1 MENACEVNISL
12 PADAIWREKFNHNAR
27 MFKKIST
34 SELRIGM
41 YVHDLGRAWMD
52 HPFSLNRFLIKDML
66 TIQKIVKAGI
76 RELTIDSSKGSKT
89 LTQPAATPS
98 SPASKTTDKG
108 VEEKPDKVTVAEERG
123 RAKVLFRE
131 TTSIIHNLMSDARLG
146 KQVEV
151 QSLEPLA
158 ERMVQSTLRSRH
170 ALTGIS
176 RIKTKDEYTFMH
188 CVSVAGLMTTFAM
201 EMDLDERTIH
211 QVALGGMLH
220 DIGKTLVPDEILNK
234 PGKLDDDEFV
244 VMRKHV
250 EFSGELLQEQV
261 GLSRVAKD
269 VAMLH
274 HERMDGKGYPLGLT
288 GDRISLIGQMSAI
301 VDVYDALTSVRVY
314 KAAWEPSLTLK
325 KLLEWS
331 PHHFNPELVQRFI
344 KCLGI
349 YPVGSLVELESGR
362 VGVVMEQRK
371 DMLRPV
377 LRIVYHARQR
387 AYLRVQDIDLARE
400 TSDRIVNVR
409 SPAEFN
415 LDTSLFV

>member
-1 MENACEVNISL
+1 ML
-12 PADAIWREKFNHNAR
+12 
-27 MFKKIST
+27 KKIPT

-52 HPFSLNRFLIKDML
+52 HPFSLNRFLIKDRQTL
-66 TIQKIVKAGI
+66 QKIIDAGI
-76 RELTIDSSKGSKT
+76 RVLTIDASKG
-89 LTQPAATPS
+89 LAGPAPAAVG
-98 SPASKTTDKG
+98 SPPVQSVPDSTD
-108 VEEKPDKVTVAEERG
+108 VKPDKVSVAEERG
-123 RAKVLFRE
+123 RAKVLFQE
-131 TTSIIHNLMSDARLG
+131 ATSIIHALMSDARLG

-158 ERMVQSTLRSRH
+158 ERMVKSTLRSRH

-188 CVSVAGLMTTFAM
+188 CVSVAGLMTTFAI
-201 EMDLDERTIH
+201 EMALDERTIH

-250 EFSGELLQEQV
+250 EFSGELLQDQV
-261 GLSRVAKD
+261 GLSQIARD

-274 HERMDGKGYPLGLT
+274 HERMDGKGYPLGLS
-288 GDRISLIGQMSAI
+288 GERISLIGQMSAI

-331 PHHFNPELVQRFI
+331 PHHFNPALVQRFI

-362 VGVVMEQRK
+362 VGVVMEQGQ
-371 DMLRPV
+371 DMLRPL
-377 LRIVYHARQR
+377 LRIIYHARQR
-387 AYLRVQDIDLARE
+387 AYVKVRDLDLAKE
-400 TSDRIVNVR
+400 TTDRIVNVR
-409 SPAEFN
+409 SPADFK
-415 LDTSLFV
+415 LDLSMFV

>member
-1 MENACEVNISL
+1 
-12 PADAIWREKFNHNAR
+12 
-27 MFKKIST
+27 
-34 SELRIGM
+34 
-41 YVHDLGRAWMD
+41 
-52 HPFSLNRFLIKDML
+52 
-66 TIQKIVKAGI
+66 
-76 RELTIDSSKGSKT
+76 
-89 LTQPAATPS
+89 
-98 SPASKTTDKG
+98 
-108 VEEKPDKVTVAEERG
+108 VEEERG
-123 RAKVLFRE
+123 RAKVLFQE
-131 TTSIIHNLMSDARLG
+131 ATQIIQNLMSDARLG

-188 CVSVAGLMTTFAM
+188 CVSVAGLLTAFAV
-201 EMDLDERTIH
+201 ELGRDEQTIH

-220 DIGKTLVPDEILNK
+220 DIGKTLVPDKILNK

-244 VMRKHV
+244 AMRRHV
-250 EFSGELLQEQV
+250 EYSGELLQEQV
-261 GLSRVAKD
+261 GQSRVARE

-274 HERMDGKGYPLGLT
+274 HERMDGKGYPQGLK
-288 GDRISLIGQMSAI
+288 GEQISTVGQMSAI

-331 PHHFNPELVQRFI
+331 PDQFNPELVQRFI

-362 VGVVMEQRK
+362 IGVVMEQGR
-371 DMLRPV
+371 DMLRPL
-377 LRIVYHARQR
+377 LRIVYHAKRR
-387 AYLRVQDIDLARE
+387 AYLRVHDLDLAKE
-400 TSDRIVNVR
+400 AADRIVNVR
-409 SPAEFN
+409 SPAEFE
-415 LDTSLFV
+415 LDLSLFV